1 MPLKTVAIIA
11 PGDMGHAV
19 GMRLRTEGNLKVLTS
34 LTGRSERSHNLA
46 KQAGLINVDNDEAL
60 VREADMLISIVPP
73 GRAKLLADRM
83 AKAIKAA
90 GKNLLYVDMNAIAPQ
105 TARDIEK
112 LVTAAGGRFMDGGIM
127 GGAPVEGM
135 PAPRM
140 FISGKDMDEV
150 MALNDHGLNVAPA
163 GKEAGQA
170 SGLKMCFASV
180 AKGMVALGLEAMTA
194 ARILGVDDLL
204 RQQFEKGPF
213 FKAIERR
220 MPDAGPNAYRWAEE
234 MDEIAATMA
243 STNVEPGTFKG
254 IGDFFRFVEKTPL
267 GKETQE
273 NIVLGAT
280 SESVIKILAEEA
292 TAASKKTT
300 K

>member
-1 MPLKTVAIIA
+1 M
-11 PGDMGHAV
+11 M
-19 GMRLRTEGNLKVLTS
+19 
-34 LTGRSERSHNLA
+34 
-46 KQAGLINVDNDEAL
+46 
-60 VREADMLISIVPP
+60 ISIVPP
-73 GRAKLLADRM
+73 GRAKLLAERM
-83 AKAIKAA
+83 AKAIKSA

-127 GGAPVEGM
+127 GGAPIEGV

-140 FISGKDMDEV
+140 FVSGKDMNEV
-150 MALNDHGLNVAPA
+150 MTLNDHGLNVAQA
-163 GKEAGQA
+163 GDEAGQA
-170 SGLKMCFASV
+170 SGLKMCFASLS
-180 AKGMVALGLEAMTA
+180 KGMVALGLEAMTA
-194 ARILGVDDLL
+194 ARVLGVDELL
-204 RQQFEKGPF
+204 RQQFEKGAY

-220 MPDAGPNAYRWAEE
+220 MSAAGPNAYRWAEE

-267 GKETQE
+267 GKEAPE

-280 SESVIKILAEEA
+280 SEGVIKILAEEA
-292 TAASKKTT
+292 LAGAKKAP